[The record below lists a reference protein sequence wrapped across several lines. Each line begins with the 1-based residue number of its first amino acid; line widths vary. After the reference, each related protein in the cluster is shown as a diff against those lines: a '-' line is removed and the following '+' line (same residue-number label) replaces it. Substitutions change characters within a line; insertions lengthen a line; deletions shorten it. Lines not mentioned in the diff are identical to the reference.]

1 MGDISSSTKR
11 LWRHPDFVFNHS
23 LLFFS
28 LPLSKSKQDGVWFR
42 VTNEE
47 PKTRMWKVKMSH
59 RLALHLFELPKIERA
74 TPLVLSWKK
83 SKSKLDKA
91 RFYLKFDQKLTI
103 LLSPVFRITFLE
115 FENGLHLQ
123 ELALVKSIKPFFKKC
138 LHTIVYNFWE

>member
-1 MGDISSSTKR
+1 M
-11 LWRHPDFVFNHS
+11 
-23 LLFFS
+23 
-28 LPLSKSKQDGVWFR
+28 
-42 VTNEE
+42 
-47 PKTRMWKVKMSH
+47 KMSH

-115 FENGLHLQ
+115 FENGLHL
-123 ELALVKSIKPFFKKC
+123 
-138 LHTIVYNFWE
+138 